1 MIYWQSFIALTD
13 ATVATFGFDFKSL
26 IQRTDIWVGQKDFI
40 KKKQVFTKDI
50 QFAYINSQNFICKLI
65 DPNSWLLTAWF
76 CPVWS
81 DSPLLGLY
89 SASIFF
95 PLFPDLFFNSL
106 RHIFFDFFIF
116 IRWNSLRHSE
126 WLKTQIIF
134 TIEIVFNPSRV

>member
-65 DPNSWLLTAWF
+65 DPNSWLLTACMIGKSAIGTLFSFNILSLVSRLVLQFSTTHFLRLFYFHSLKLTSTLWVAQNSNF
-76 CPVWS
+76 IHHWNR
-81 DSPLLGLY
+81 SP
-89 SASIFF
+89 
-95 PLFPDLFFNSL
+95 PL
-106 RHIFFDFFIF
+106 
-116 IRWNSLRHSE
+116 
-126 WLKTQIIF
+126 
-134 TIEIVFNPSRV
+134 RV